1 MVQVYE
7 WSDDRIKGRT
17 GRGYMYEWKGTS
29 SYVHMYRKYIGGSRG
44 GLELEGQV
52 GEGKDAVGGG
62 VFVMY
67 PIISIPLL
75 TGRGRKKRGQ
85 KKMKK
90 IQCDPNCTAEFR
102 ENTTTE

>member
-7 WSDDRIKGRT
+7 WRDDRIKGRT

-29 SYVHMYRKYIGGSRG
+29 SYVYMYRKYIGGSRG
-44 GLELEGQV
+44 RLELEGQV

-67 PIISIPLL
+67 PIIDWE
-75 TGRGRKKRGQ
+75 REKEKR
-85 KKMKK
+85 
-90 IQCDPNCTAEFR
+90 
-102 ENTTTE
+102 TEKDEKDSVWPKLYRRI